1 MVQLHIVQVP
11 IIQKNKYM
19 EKNLLEEELVPR
31 PVMSEDSK
39 DNFDYLGKT
48 CVLFPTQLLKE
59 NQESFAAAYKTL
71 LKNEGKI
78 WKASLESLH

>member
-1 MVQLHIVQVP
+1 LYRYLLFRRI
-11 IIQKNKYM
+11 NTR
-19 EKNLLEEELVPR
+19 KNLLEEELVPR
-31 PVMSEDSK
+31 PVMSEEFK
-39 DNFDYLGKT
+39 DNFNYLEKT